1 MKSVFPTYPRIFLI
15 EKSGRKHKMLRL
27 PKIAHRPSKSN
38 LESLSFPTGTMTVY
52 IQLMIM
58 IMCLSTQACGLN
70 KEKIKI
76 KFHANKRIAAHESR
90 R

>member
-1 MKSVFPTYPRIFLI
+1 MS
-15 EKSGRKHKMLRL
+15 
-27 PKIAHRPSKSN
+27 
-38 LESLSFPTGTMTVY
+38 SLASCWCPEEVGLQY

-76 KFHANKRIAAHESR
+76 NFHANKRIAAHESR